1 MTILSRTLYLGTFWV
16 THCTRDHFESHIQF
30 EIWSG
35 RFRSICCDFY
45 TVSSWI
51 LRVLDWIYF
60 KLVFSKNTFWKEN
73 ECTTFANFKMV
84 YLDLSHCISVSQC
97 AWKFRILRET
107 NFRESTSFKSAVFWH
122 FSGCEFC
129 LEGFQSSKS
138 AKTMKNQNSEPLN
151 VLKWHILT
159 P

>member
-16 THCTRDHFESHIQF
+16 THCTRDHFESHILF

-97 AWKFRILRET
+97 TLKFQDFT
-107 NFRESTSFKSAVFWH
+107 WNHFSESTSSETAI
-122 FSGCEFC
+122 FC
-129 LEGFQSSKS
+129 FLG
-138 AKTMKNQNSEPLN
+138 ALN
-151 VLKWHILT
+151 FV
-159 P
+159 